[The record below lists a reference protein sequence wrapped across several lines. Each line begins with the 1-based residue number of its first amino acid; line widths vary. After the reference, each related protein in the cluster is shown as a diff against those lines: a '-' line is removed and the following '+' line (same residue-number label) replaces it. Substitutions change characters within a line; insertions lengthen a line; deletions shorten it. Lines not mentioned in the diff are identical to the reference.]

1 MNNLYAM
8 RASAVARIGRD
19 KLLIDNLEIRGVDKL
34 DFHSCFVGALREALE
49 DAWDAGLRAGRGGT

>member
-8 RASAVARIGRD
+8 RANAVARIGRD
-19 KLLIDNLEIRGVDKL
+19 KLLIDNLEIRGVDRL